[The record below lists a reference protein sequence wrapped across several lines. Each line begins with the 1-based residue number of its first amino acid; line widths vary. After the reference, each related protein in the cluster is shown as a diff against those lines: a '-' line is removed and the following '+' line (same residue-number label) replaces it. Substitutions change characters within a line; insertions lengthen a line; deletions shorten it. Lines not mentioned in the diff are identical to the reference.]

1 MSPSSWV
8 GFARIYR
15 CGALYVKSR
24 PVKHTLLKV
33 KFKLR
38 EITGEFAALP
48 PLSDRAFTLPYKK
61 GKSGL
66 AGRYMHWEAYCE
78 YPYVPV
84 ELFTP
89 FSAVPVHSPG
99 ASSLR
104 VRASHTSIATLRA
117 HERQRAADVP
127 SLP

>member
-1 MSPSSWV
+1 MSTSSWV

-48 PLSDRAFTLPYKK
+48 PLSDRAFHP
-61 GKSGL
+61 
-66 AGRYMHWEAYCE
+66 
-78 YPYVPV
+78 
-84 ELFTP
+84 
-89 FSAVPVHSPG
+89 AV
-99 ASSLR
+99 
-104 VRASHTSIATLRA
+104 
-117 HERQRAADVP
+117 
-127 SLP
+127 

>member
-1 MSPSSWV
+1 MSTSSWV

-48 PLSDRAFTLPYKK
+48 PLSDRDRATLPYKK

-66 AGRYMHWEAYCE
+66 AGRYMDWEAYCE
-78 YPYVPV
+78 YPSPYVPV

-89 FSAVPVHSPG
+89 FSAVH
-99 ASSLR
+99 
-104 VRASHTSIATLRA
+104 RAPLTFGSEPAR
-117 HERQRAADVP
+117 RR
-127 SLP
+127 